1 MVDKAA
7 QQTKG
12 QKVDIKPRRCKK
24 NRISE
29 LSRGRCRRKNLKSL
43 KSVMKP

>member
-24 NRISE
+24 IGLVNYPGGVVGEKI
-29 LSRGRCRRKNLKSL
+29 
-43 KSVMKP
+43 